1 MGAKPRQTRQEAIAR
16 SSAADVAALKA
27 SSSEELA
34 WRSKEGCRA
43 SFGQLV
49 ERYSPRLLCF
59 LSRRTSSLQDAED
72 LVQDTFVRAF
82 ENIHSYRKTWKFS
95 TWLFTIASRL
105 ATSQYRRKQTA
116 GEFSKVGS
124 NEPTCPSTIL
134 LRREKRQSLWAQAM
148 ELSENQYQVLW
159 LKYAEDMSV
168 KEIAKVMGKSQI
180 SIKVLLYR
188 ARTGL
193 AQRLQNKVAEGDSV
207 NKICPKSQL
216 RRMKTGG
223 A

>member
-1 MGAKPRQTRQEAIAR
+1 MDETVLR
-16 SSAADVAALKA
+16 A

-34 WRSKEGCRA
+34 WQSKEGCRA

-49 ERYSPRLLCF
+49 ERYSPRLLYF
-59 LSRRTSSLQDAED
+59 LSRRTSSIQDAED

-82 ENIHSYRKTWKFS
+82 ENIHRYRKTWRFS

-105 ATSQYRRKQTA
+105 AASHYRRKQAA
-116 GEFSKVGS
+116 GELSRAGS

-134 LRREKRQSLWAQAM
+134 LRREQRLSLWAQAM

-180 SIKVLLYR
+180 SVKVLLYR
-188 ARTGL
+188 AREGL
-193 AQRLQNKVAEGDSV
+193 ARRLQDKLTEDNSV
-207 NKICPKSQL
+207 DEVCPEIQL
-216 RRMKTGG
+216 HKMKRGG

>member
-1 MGAKPRQTRQEAIAR
+1 MDET
-16 SSAADVAALKA
+16 ALRA

-49 ERYSPRLLCF
+49 ERYSPGLLYF
-59 LSRRTSSLQDAED
+59 LSRRASSIQDAED

-82 ENIHSYRKTWKFS
+82 ENIHRYRNTWKFS
-95 TWLFTIASRL
+95 TWLFTIATRL
-105 ATSQYRRKQTA
+105 AASHYRRKQTA
-116 GEFSKVGS
+116 GEFSKAGS
-124 NEPTCPSTIL
+124 NEPMCPSTIL
-134 LRREKRQSLWAQAM
+134 LRREQRLSLWAQAM

-159 LKYAEDMSV
+159 LKYAEGMSV

-180 SIKVLLYR
+180 SVKVLLYR
-188 ARTGL
+188 ARAGL
-193 AQRLQNKVAEGDSV
+193 AQRLQDKVVEGDNVDEVYQESE
-207 NKICPKSQL
+207 L

>member
-1 MGAKPRQTRQEAIAR
+1 MDETVLR
-16 SSAADVAALKA
+16 A

-43 SFGQLV
+43 SFGHLV
-49 ERYSPRLLCF
+49 ERYSPRLLYF
-59 LSRRTSSLQDAED
+59 LSRRTSSIQDAED

-82 ENIHSYRKTWKFS
+82 ENIHRYRNTWKFS

-105 ATSQYRRKQTA
+105 AASHYRRKQAA
-116 GEFSKVGS
+116 GELSRAGS
-124 NEPTCPSTIL
+124 NEPTCPSTVL
-134 LRREKRQSLWAQAM
+134 LRREQRLSLWARAM
-148 ELSENQYQVLW
+148 ELSESQYQVLW

-188 ARTGL
+188 ARAGL
-193 AQRLQNKVAEGDSV
+193 AQRLQNKLVEEDNV
-207 NKICPKSQL
+207 DEVYQESQL
-216 RRMKTGG
+216 RRMKRGG